1 MGERLPNPL
10 HLKGDGMEF
19 GGLLSRA
26 NGLAGIDG
34 KGLSDPFN
42 IGAG

>member
-1 MGERLPNPL
+1 MLERLFDPF

-34 KGLSDPFN
+34 KCLSDPFH